1 MEALWEWGMNLV
13 IAIQQIQ
20 GPVLDNIFQVIT
32 FMGEKEFYLFLLPLL
47 FWCVD
52 FGLGVRLAVLFLL
65 SSCLNVGLKDLWRQP
80 RPFDLNP
87 SVGLSFAE
95 GYGLPSGHAQ
105 SAVVIWGSIAAWLRN
120 GWFWGIAIGLMV
132 LTGFSRIYLGVHFPI
147 DVFAGW
153 AIGALLLALYL
164 ALQSR
169 AERWLVGLSVGRG
182 ILLAM
187 AVPLVLLLIHP
198 VKDTTTAMAGL
209 SGMGMGLALKHR
221 YLPFDARGSWWQRTL
236 RFLIGGVVVV
246 VLYLGFQMVVP
257 GEGSP
262 LYLVFRFLHY
272 WLIGLWTSLGAPWCF
287 QLLRLAPEARSRG
300 WPHSGTPVFG
310 QG

>member
-1 MEALWEWGMNLV
+1 MQVLWGWGMDL
-13 IAIQQIQ
+13 IATIHQTY
-20 GPVLDNIFQVIT
+20 GPVLENT
-32 FMGEKEFYLFLLPLL
+32 FRAIALMGEKEFYLFLLPLL

-52 FGLGVRLAVLFLL
+52 FGVGVRLAVLFLL
-65 SSCLNVGLKDLWRQP
+65 SSYLNVDLKDLWRQP
-80 RPFDLNP
+80 RPFDLNLG
-87 SVGLSFAE
+87 VRLSPAE

-105 SAVVIWGSIAAWLRN
+105 SAVVIWGSIAAWIRK

-132 LTGFSRIYLGVHFPI
+132 LTGFSRIYLGVHFPR

-164 ALQSR
+164 ALQPR
-169 AERWLVGLSVGRG
+169 VERWLVGLSMGQG

-198 VKDTTTAMAGL
+198 VKDTTAAMAGL
-209 SGMGMGLALKHR
+209 AGMGVGLALKHR
-221 YLPFDARGSWWQRTL
+221 YLPFDARGPWWQRTL

-246 VLYLGFQMVVP
+246 VLYLGVQMVVP

-272 WLIGLWTSLGAPWCF
+272 WLIGLWISLGAPWCF
-287 QLLRLAPEARSRG
+287 QLLRLAPKARSHG
-300 WPHSGTPVFG
+300 
-310 QG
+310 